1 MALDAGT
8 TSNRCIL
15 FDQKG
20 QIVSLAQKE
29 FTQRFPKPGWVE
41 HDANEIWST
50 MLGVAV
56 EAMQKAGAS
65 YEDIAAIGITNQRE
79 TTIVWDKKTGE
90 PVYNAIVWQC
100 RRTSEYCDSLMERGL
115 VDRFRE
121 KTGLVIDAYFSA
133 TKLKWIL
140 DEVPGVRER
149 AERGDLYFG
158 TVETWLIWKMTKGK
172 VHVTDYTNAS
182 RTMLFN
188 IHTLKWDEDIL
199 KELNIPLCMLPEV
212 RPSSCV
218 YGETASTYFGGPIPI
233 AGAAGDQQAA
243 LFGQTCY
250 APGEA
255 KNNFNKAKTVYTGN
269 PRSEEIATIS
279 PVNKCELGLTPS
291 KKLVVIVMGS
301 LGSATINQKELEIVP
316 AFKDKKYEVLLV
328 TGERYFADYKNID
341 VPSNVKVVPFLK
353 NFINVLKKTDLIVSR
368 AGASTI
374 AEVTAIGL
382 PSILVPSP
390 YVTNNHQFKNAQE
403 LEQAGASLILEEK
416 DFSKERL
423 IPLIDEVLNDDEKY
437 KKMVQ
442 CTKKLGVC
450 DSATRVYN
458 EIKKVVEGR

>member
-1 MALDAGT
+1 MRVVISAGGTGGHIYPALAIINKIKDIEPNSSFLYIGT
-8 TSNRCIL
+8 TDRMEKDIIPELGIPYVGIEMKGINRKKILDNVKVLLMYRKAIKKAKEEIKKFKPDVVLGVGGYITAPVIIAAHKAGYKTVIHEQNSIPGVSNKHLEKYVDKIL
-15 FDQKG
+15 
-20 QIVSLAQKE
+20 VSL
-29 FTQRFPKPGWVE
+29 PK
-41 HDANEIWST
+41 
-50 MLGVAV
+50 
-56 EAMQKAGAS
+56 
-65 YEDIAAIGITNQRE
+65 
-79 TTIVWDKKTGE
+79 TI
-90 PVYNAIVWQC
+90 
-100 RRTSEYCDSLMERGL
+100 
-115 VDRFRE
+115 
-121 KTGLVIDAYFSA
+121 
-133 TKLKWIL
+133 
-140 DEVPGVRER
+140 
-149 AERGDLYFG
+149 
-158 TVETWLIWKMTKGK
+158 
-172 VHVTDYTNAS
+172 DY
-182 RTMLFN
+182 
-188 IHTLKWDEDIL
+188 
-199 KELNIPLCMLPEV
+199 
-212 RPSSCV
+212 
-218 YGETASTYFGGPIPI
+218 
-233 AGAAGDQQAA
+233 
-243 LFGQTCY
+243 
-250 APGEA
+250 
-255 KNNFNKAKTVYTGN
+255 FNKAKTVYTGN

-279 PVNKCELGLTPS
+279 PVNKRELGLTPS

-301 LGSATINQKELEIVP
+301 LGSATINQKEIEIVP

-390 YVTNNHQFKNAQE
+390 YVTNNHQLKNAQE

-416 DFSKERL
+416 DFSKEKL